1 MPNMI
6 SITQGDCALEFTPEA
21 GEKMCDT
28 AMQQEGIPI
37 ESLEGLAY
45 RDVSKLP
52 YFEWK
57 HIWDVILAILV
68 LLVLAVPMLCL
79 ALLVF
84 IDEPGNV
91 IFTQYR
97 VGRNGQLF
105 KLYKFRTMK
114 AKTPK
119 YMATNEMHNPGKY
132 ITKVGRVLRKLS
144 LDELPQLFNVLKG
157 DMSLVGPRPL
167 IPSEQEIHTMRS
179 RYGVYTARP
188 GVTGLAQ
195 INGRDLV
202 SPAEKVRWDVK
213 YLERF
218 GLMQDLRI
226 LIRTV
231 PKVFGC
237 SDVVEG
243 GNPVTPR
250 KE

>member
-6 SITQGDCALEFTPEA
+6 NVTQNECALELAPKTE
-21 GEKMCDT
+21 ENMRET
-28 AMQQEGIPI
+28 AVQQGFISE
-37 ESLEGLAY
+37 ESLKGLEY
-45 RDVSKLP
+45 RDVSRLS
-52 YFEWK
+52 YYEWK
-57 HIWDVILAILV
+57 RVLDVILAILA
-68 LLVLAVPMLCL
+68 LLFLAVPMLCL
-79 ALLVF
+79 AALVF

-119 YMATNEMHNPGKY
+119 YMATNEMHDPGQY

-144 LDELPQLFNVLKG
+144 LDELPQLINVIKG

-167 IPSEQEIHTMRS
+167 IPSEREIHTMRND
-179 RYGVYTARP
+179 YGVYTARP

-213 YLERF
+213 YLECF
-218 GLMQDLRI
+218 SLIQDLQI
-226 LIRTV
+226 LIQTV

-243 GNPVTPR
+243 ANPTDTE